1 MINPERGKVNSCRAV
16 FLCGSMSDPTPPR
29 HDGHKVQSSACGG
42 VLLCWVTSAGFG
54 SAEQRMLCTG
64 AERDTSLKHVL
75 LGN

>member
-29 HDGHKVQSSACGG
+29 HVGHKVQSSACGG

-54 SAEQRMLCTG
+54 SAEQRMPVQSSVCS
-64 AERDTSLKHVL
+64 A
-75 LGN
+75 LGQRETRA